1 MRTLAPILLIFAAA
15 FTRCEESRNLYSAE
29 PAIHDSASEPLDLAR
44 LSWMQGYWT
53 GEQDGTR
60 MEEVWLPARG
70 NVMVGMHVDLF
81 ASGRS
86 FFEYLRIEQRGDTL
100 VFHASPRG
108 RPPTPFI
115 ASGVTDSSVTF
126 ENLAHDFPQMIAYR
140 VDRAG
145 RLHARISGQ
154 GDGEEQSSEWIWSR
168 SDLPRP

>member
-1 MRTLAPILLIFAAA
+1 MRYLLSTILLACTLAVG
-15 FTRCEESRNLYSAE
+15 CEQKTKPVASDETSPPT
-29 PAIHDSASEPLDLAR
+29 PATALDQ

-60 MEEVWLPARG
+60 MEEVWLPPRG
-70 NVMVGMHVDLF
+70 NVMIGIHVDLF
-81 ASGRS
+81 ASGRA
-86 FFEYLRIEQRGDTL
+86 FFEYLRIQQRGDTL
-100 VFHASPRG
+100 VFLASPLG

-126 ENLAHDFPQMIAYR
+126 ENPDHDFPQMIAYR
-140 VDRAG
+140 VDRTG

>member
-1 MRTLAPILLIFAAA
+1 MRYLLSTILITCALVVGCEQKTSPIALGD
-15 FTRCEESRNLYSAE
+15 TNPRT
-29 PAIHDSASEPLDLAR
+29 PATDLAQ

-60 MEEVWLPARG
+60 MEEVWLPPRG
-70 NVMVGMHVDLF
+70 NVMIGLHVDLF

-100 VFHASPRG
+100 VFLASPRG

-115 ASGVTDSSVTF
+115 ASGATDSSVTF
-126 ENLAHDFPQMIAYR
+126 ENSAHDFPQMIAYR
-140 VDRAG
+140 VDRAS